1 MDNFC
6 GKRLDGRYEIREIIG
21 VGGMAVVYKAYDN
34 IDDRIVAIKILK
46 DEYLTNEEL
55 KRRFKNE
62 SKAIA
67 VLSHPNIVRVY
78 NVSFGDRLQYIVMEY
93 VDGITLKEYIE
104 QQGVINWKEAVH
116 FVGQILAALQ
126 HAHDKG
132 IVHQDIKPQNIML
145 LQDGT
150 IKVTDFGIARFSRA
164 DVNTISDKA
173 IGSVHYISPEQAR
186 GEMTD
191 EKADIYSVGVVM
203 YEMLT
208 GQLPFQGDS
217 AVSIALMQVQKDPI
231 RPREIF
237 PTIPLGLEQITMR
250 AMQKARQSRYRSA
263 AEMLLDINEFKRNP
277 SVKFNYSYFVDSEP
291 TKYIRTS
298 SDSVSREARHNVR
311 EAQQEEASSMNKS
324 SAVMIGAIAGVVVLA
339 AIIGAVLFGLNAK
352 NKIEVPNF
360 NGMNFYDDIKDNK
373 EYEDFEFV
381 TEFAEDANYDNGTVI
396 EQTPDEDKKV
406 KAGSKITLTIV
417 NNQDLK
423 LIEKSIIGMSKADA
437 DEYLISS
444 KLRPQYINEYSETVR
459 PGNVIKTVPEAGTS
473 VKSGTTVK
481 VYIATNVK
489 EEVEVPKLIGCGK
502 EEAEQLLIGSG
513 LILGK
518 VTEVNSDLEAG
529 QIVTQS
535 AQEGDK
541 VPAGSAIDIEIS
553 NGIPS
558 NSHAEI
564 VVKLPAVNKPGILK
578 VYINNSLAYT
588 SEELYLGGSS
598 QIITVSGSGAN
609 NEYTVT
615 IDDEPVQKGK
625 IDFTKMPAEVTD
637 VEEIVVL
644 INVVGLDKDLAIAKL
659 TASGFRNIECIN
671 SPSNT
676 YPAGTV
682 IGQIPATDGKTRF
695 SVKESITLTV
705 STGPS
710 V

>member
-46 DEYLTNEEL
+46 EEYLSNEEF

-78 NVSFGDRLQYIVMEY
+78 NVSFGDKLQYIVMEY

-150 IKVTDFGIARFSRA
+150 IKVTDFGIARFSRS

-191 EKADIYSVGVVM
+191 EKADIYSVGVVL

-208 GQLPFQGDS
+208 GQLPFQSDS
-217 AVSIALMQVQKDPI
+217 AVSVALMQVQQEPV
-231 RPREIF
+231 RPSQIF
-237 PTIPLGLEQITMR
+237 PSIPLGLEQITIR
-250 AMQKARQSRYRSA
+250 AMQKSRQSRYRSA
-263 AEMLLDINEFKRNP
+263 AEMLMDINEFKRNP

-291 TKYIRTS
+291 TKYIRST
-298 SDSVSREARHNVR
+298 SDSVIRETKYNNR
-311 EAQQEEASSMNKS
+311 ENQQEENSGMNKS
-324 SAVMIGAIAGVVVLA
+324 SAIMVGAIAGVIVLA
-339 AIIGAVLFGLNAK
+339 AIICVVLFGINMK
-352 NKIEVPNF
+352 NKVEVPNF
-360 NGMNFYDDIKDNK
+360 NGMNYYNDIQGNK
-373 EYEDFEFV
+373 EYEVFEFV
-381 TEFAEDANYDNGTVI
+381 TEFAEDGNRENGTVI
-396 EQTPDEDKKV
+396 EQEPGDDKKV
-406 KAGSKITLTIV
+406 KPGSKVTLTIV
-417 NNQDLK
+417 NNQELK
-423 LIEKSIIGMSKADA
+423 LIDKSIIGMSKADA
-437 DEYLISS
+437 DEYLISN
-444 KLRPQYINEYSETVR
+444 KLKPQYINEYSETVK

-473 VKSGTTVK
+473 VKSGSTVK
-481 VYIATNVK
+481 VYIATDVK
-489 EEVEVPKLIGCGK
+489 EEVEVPKVIGCGK
-502 EEAEQLLIGSG
+502 DEAEQLLIGSG
-513 LILGK
+513 LTLGQ

-529 QIVTQS
+529 IIVTQS
-535 AQEGDK
+535 VLDGEK

-553 NGIPS
+553 NGTPS
-558 NSHAEI
+558 NSTAEI

-578 VYINNSLAYT
+578 VYINNELSYT
-588 SEELYLGGSS
+588 SAELYLGGST
-598 QIITVSGSGAN
+598 QIIAVTGSGSN

-615 IDDEPVQKGK
+615 IDDAPVQKGK
-625 IDFTKMPAEVTD
+625 IDFTKLPAVVSD

-644 INVVGLDKDLAIAKL
+644 INVVGLDKDLAISKL
-659 TASGFRNIECIN
+659 NAAGFRNIECIN

-676 YPAGTV
+676 YSAGT
-682 IGQIPATDGKTRF
+682 IIAQIPVSDGSSRF